1 MKLTTLLTLLTLL
14 PLALIAEEKPNI
26 VLIYADDLGFGDV
39 SCNGATA
46 VQTPNIDRIAKEGLN
61 FTAGYAT
68 SATCTP
74 SRFSLLTGKY
84 AWRQKGTGR
93 ARAGMTSSP
102 LWRGGGKIFPNSPD
116 ENFSHKLNR
125 RMYRAGMASIL
136 SQLAREDRIRVVDEF
151 KVDAPKTKLLAQKV
165 KAMGFDEVLVL
176 TEEVDQNL
184 QLASRNLEN
193 VQVMS
198 VRNANPA
205 ALVRWAKVLLTRG
218 AVARLE
224 ELLK

>member
-1 MKLTTLLTLLTLL
+1 MDLKLVGDSGTVKANDAVFGREYNESLVHQIVVAFQANARIGARAQKDRGAVNHSTK
-14 PLALIAEEKPNI
+14 KP
-26 VLIYADDLGFGDV
+26 
-39 SCNGATA
+39 
-46 VQTPNIDRIAKEGLN
+46 
-61 FTAGYAT
+61 
-68 SATCTP
+68 
-74 SRFSLLTGKY
+74 
-84 AWRQKGTGR
+84 WRQKGTGR

-116 ENFSHKLNR
+116 ENFTHKVNR
-125 RMYRAGMASIL
+125 KMYRAGMAAIL

-176 TEEVDQNL
+176 TDEVDQNL
-184 QLASRNLEN
+184 LLSSRNLAN
-193 VQVMS
+193 VQVMA
-198 VRNANPA
+198 VRSANPL
-205 ALVRWAKVLLTRG
+205 ALVRSSRVLLTKS